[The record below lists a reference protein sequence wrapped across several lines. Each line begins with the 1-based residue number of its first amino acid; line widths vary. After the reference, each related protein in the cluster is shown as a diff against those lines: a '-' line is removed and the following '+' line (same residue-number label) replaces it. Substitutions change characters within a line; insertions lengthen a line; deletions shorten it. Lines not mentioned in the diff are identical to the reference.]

1 MAWSR
6 IKALALTWYV
16 LAVAAGLVTWL
27 CMRADSLI
35 NKEERKTSSYVK
47 NVALAS
53 AVVGAIAFALQRYQ
67 SGGGASSGSMFGGGV
82 PEEVYLTRPDF

>member
-1 MAWSR
+1 MSWSS
-6 IKALALTWYV
+6 IKAVATTWYV

-35 NKEERKTSSYVK
+35 NKEKRKTSSYVK

-53 AVVGAIAFALQRYQ
+53 AVVGGIAYGLQRYQ
-67 SGGGASSGSMFGGGV
+67 SGGALFGGGEV